1 MSTYT
6 IINGTSAIL
15 EGVNGADNGDVDPY
29 TYRNAVTLTDAEVG
43 ALCRQQGVAVTSDL
57 AGLTDAEQIKRVI
70 AISSLYLNAQ
80 A

>member
-1 MSTYT
+1 
-6 IINGTSAIL
+6 
-15 EGVNGADNGDVDPY
+15 
-29 TYRNAVTLTDAEVG
+29 
-43 ALCRQQGVAVTSDL
+43 VAVTSDL